1 MARRCCDEEEVYL
14 LLLCCALG
22 LVLGLVPRLFSLN
35 RLAVAKLLNCLALWH
50 VEEPHR
56 RNADCWVEHSQI

>member
-14 LLLCCALG
+14 LLCCALG
-22 LVLGLVPRLFSLN
+22 LVLGRIASLFSLT
-35 RLAVAKLLNCLALWH
+35 RWAVAKLLICLALWH
-50 VEEPHR
+50 VEEPYR